1 MALEVSVIAS
11 AERLQAQRDQR
22 QQLALSRQREEAVQ
36 RARDAERLAEERRRA
51 DATAADIDRA
61 RVQRE
66 FERTITDA
74 GQLDSLIARDVEDRR
89 IDERLQQEEDDLQQF
104 YANERDRQAFLN
116 AAEDALQ
123 PLTPTGPQPAPE
135 VQDVAASP
143 SAGEDRFTQLLS
155 DRNDRLAERA
165 EADRQFSV
173 AQTRDFAQSVRSVEE
188 LQTNPTAFPSD
199 PPRGSVVDFS
209 A

>member
-66 FERTITDA
+66 FERGVADA
-74 GQLDSLIARDVEDRR
+74 NRIDSLIARDAEDRR

-104 YANERDRQAFLN
+104 YADEQDRQVFLN
-116 AAEDALQ
+116 AAEDALP
-123 PLTPTGPQPAPE
+123 PLTPTAPQPAPE
-135 VQDVAASP
+135 AQDVAASP
-143 SAGEDRFTQLLS
+143 SAGDDRFAQLLS
-155 DRNDRLAERA
+155 DRASRLAERA
-165 EADRQFSV
+165 EADRQFGVS
-173 AQTRDFAQSVRSVEE
+173 QTRDFAQSVRSIEE
-188 LQTNPTAFPSD
+188 LQTNPTSFPSD